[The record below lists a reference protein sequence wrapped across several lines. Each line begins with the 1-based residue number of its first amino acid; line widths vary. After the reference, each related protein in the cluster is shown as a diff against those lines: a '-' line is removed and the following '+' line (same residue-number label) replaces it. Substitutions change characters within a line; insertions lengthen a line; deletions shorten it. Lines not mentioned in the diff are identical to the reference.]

1 MFAFYVHKTDGAARV
16 GELTTPH
23 GRVDTPAFMPVG
35 TQATV
40 KAMRPADLR
49 ANGTDI
55 ILANTYHLMLRPG
68 AERIAKLGGLHRFIN
83 WPHPI
88 LTDSGGFQVMSLSRL
103 RKIGES
109 GVTFRSHLDGATVVL
124 TPERAV
130 EIQALLGADVS
141 MQLDECIKLP
151 ATPHELQRSMRL
163 SLLWAE
169 RSRRAFETVPPGRAL
184 FGIVQG
190 GDDPRLRADSSR
202 ALVDIGFDGYAIGG
216 LAVGEPQHVML
227 AMIDVVA
234 PVLPHACPRYLMGV
248 GTPDDILEAVA
259 RGIDMFD
266 CVMPTRNGRHGVAF
280 TRFGTINLKNARHA
294 EDPRPIDADS
304 TCLAAR
310 DYPRAYLHHLIKA
323 NEILGAM
330 LLTEINLHYYQA
342 LMRQIRA
349 AIAHRQFADFCQ
361 STRDNWARMSTPPH
375 EGSVEG

>member
-1 MFAFYVHKTDGAARV
+1 
-16 GELTTPH
+16 
-23 GRVDTPAFMPVG
+23 
-35 TQATV
+35 
-40 KAMRPADLR
+40 
-49 ANGTDI
+49 
-55 ILANTYHLMLRPG
+55 
-68 AERIAKLGGLHRFIN
+68 
-83 WPHPI
+83 
-88 LTDSGGFQVMSLSRL
+88 
-103 RKIGES
+103 
-109 GVTFRSHLDGATVVL
+109 
-124 TPERAV
+124 
-130 EIQALLGADVS
+130 
-141 MQLDECIKLP
+141 MQLDECVKLP
-151 ATPHELQRSMRL
+151 APPHELQRSVRL
-163 SLLWAE
+163 SLVWAE

-190 GDDPRLRADSSR
+190 GDDAGLRVDSSR

-227 AMIDVVA
+227 AMIDAVA
-234 PVLPHACPRYLMGV
+234 PVLPRACPRYLMGV

-294 EDPRPIDADS
+294 EDPRPVDANS

-310 DYPRAYLHHLIKA
+310 DYSRAYLHHLIKA

-349 AIAHRQFADFCQ
+349 AIAHRQFSDFCR
-361 STRDNWARMSTPPH
+361 STRDNWARGESADL
-375 EGSVEG
+375 